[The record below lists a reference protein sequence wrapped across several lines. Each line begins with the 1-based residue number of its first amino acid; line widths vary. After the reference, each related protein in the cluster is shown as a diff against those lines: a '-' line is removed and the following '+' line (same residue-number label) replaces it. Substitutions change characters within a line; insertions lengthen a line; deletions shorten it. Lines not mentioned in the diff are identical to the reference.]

1 MPILISPMKKWSR
14 SLLSKTVILGVDPGL
29 KATGYGV
36 IEVVWQP
43 DRRIRL
49 LEAGTIN
56 PKSRDSMPLR
66 IDSVYKN
73 LKDIIHQ
80 HAPHLMVLEKL
91 FAHYKHPTTAFIM
104 GHVRGAIC
112 LLCAHCQIE
121 LAEYSVKRI
130 RKALVGNGS
139 ATKQQTQLAVAKVLS
154 VDPSKLTL
162 DASDALALALGH
174 AYMQRL

>member
-1 MPILISPMKKWSR
+1 MKKWSS
-14 SLLSKTVILGVDPGL
+14 SLLNKTVIVGVDPGL

-36 IEVVWQP
+36 IEVAWRP
-43 DRRIRL
+43 DCRIRL

-56 PKSRDSMPLR
+56 PKSRDPMPLR

-73 LKDIIHQ
+73 LNDVIRQ
-80 HAPHLMVLEKL
+80 HLPQIMVLEKI
-91 FAHYKHPTTAFIM
+91 FAHYKHPATACVM

-112 LLCAHCQIE
+112 LLCAHCNIE

-139 ATKQQTQLAVAKVLS
+139 ATKQQTQFAVSQVLN
-154 VDPSKLTL
+154 VDPLKLTL
-162 DASDALALALGH
+162 DASDALALALGY
-174 AYMQRL
+174 AYMHRL